1 MKKFI
6 IVATLVIIGIISAN
20 IYVKSLYR
28 TYIRTSEELL
38 WNLEEMCE
46 LNDIPW
52 SDTICETDAWA
63 NYCDAREAL
72 GLGYL
77 EHYSKRSAN

>member
-1 MKKFI
+1 MKKYLFVVLTT
-6 IVATLVIIGIISAN
+6 IVCTLAISS
-20 IYVKSLYR
+20 VPVTTLYKN
-28 TYIRTSEELL
+28 YIKTSEELL

-52 SDTICETDAWA
+52 GDTICETDAWA
-63 NYCDAREAL
+63 DYCESREAL

-77 EHYSKRSAN
+77 EHHSKRR